1 MNWFNYILPLL
12 ISDSLLLCLGW
23 LFPWLQI
30 SVWLFVSIQLLTLL
44 ILGCFA
50 TQFSHQNQFY
60 FGLLILGFILAL
72 GMGII

>member
-30 SVWLFVSIQLLTLL
+30 SVWLFVGAQLLALL
-44 ILGCFA
+44 ILSCFSPK
-50 TQFSHQNQFY
+50 FSDEDQVY
-60 FGLLILGFILAL
+60 FGLLILGFVLAL
-72 GMGII
+72 GMGIV